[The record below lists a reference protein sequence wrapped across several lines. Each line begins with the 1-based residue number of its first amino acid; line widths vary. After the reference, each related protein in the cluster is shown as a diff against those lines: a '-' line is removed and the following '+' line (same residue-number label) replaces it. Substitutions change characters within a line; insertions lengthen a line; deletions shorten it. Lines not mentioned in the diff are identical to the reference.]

1 LDAFKESY
9 DPIIQDQHEFQN
21 LKSDQQCNKYSHPF
35 QAFMNKSK
43 GFRDVIERFKQLLA
57 STEQLPETKRASQL
71 RELLFDK
78 VSSEPTDIKIILDG
92 LVGFYSSPRGNSL
105 KEKNYF
111 DSHACCYGVL
121 TLIPGNKAACDY
133 VVNPE
138 GVDKVLGGN
147 SWHGQPHLR
156 NDRSQVGL
164 CPTCLESL
172 LKMKIDSHH
181 TFLAKIRTSLASNK
195 NSPYAKA
202 ATEKEKQLTHELSS
216 LQNNLESVI
225 AAKSMFVVPPSTPEK
240 IVEETEAQPN
250 GQSSPKDEAD
260 EADMEL
266 LSILQ
271 QDSMFDSIRSDE
283 DKQDIPFDQEDE
295 SSNSEQ
301 SKSIESV
308 RVTRAGKKKSAKKRE
323 PNREDNSPQQKTAS
337 KTRAITSQKLKLNNN
352 NNNKEVPNTRS
363 RTGALGKQ
371 NNNAPAIK
379 QAQDRKRKHE
389 GDDLQTPNKRRK
401 PRPEDNQH
409 VSNGGTTQ
417 EQNVLT
423 LRIEDMTCSYP
434 VTTSQVFLFNALAVV
449 VSPEFTKDANLR
461 AIYHDS
467 MSQVDLATLSHL
479 KVMLSLA
486 HTKKCESMGL
496 K

>member
-43 GFRDVIERFKQLLA
+43 GFREAIERFKQLIE

-111 DSHACCYGVL
+111 DSHACCYGAL

-164 CPTCLESL
+164 CPACLESL

-181 TFLAKIRTSLASNK
+181 TFLVKIRTSLASNK
-195 NSPYAKA
+195 NSPYAKV
-202 ATEKEKQLTHELSS
+202 ATEKEKQLTLELSS

-225 AAKSMFVVPPSTPEK
+225 AAKSMFVVPPSAPEK
-240 IVEETEAQPN
+240 IVEETESQPN

-301 SKSIESV
+301 SKSIGKEAWNKISMKLIHYNHLESV

-371 NNNAPAIK
+371 NNNAPAIS
-379 QAQDRKRKHE
+379 R
-389 GDDLQTPNKRRK
+389 LF
-401 PRPEDNQH
+401 
-409 VSNGGTTQ
+409 S
-417 EQNVLT
+417 
-423 LRIEDMTCSYP
+423 P
-434 VTTSQVFLFNALAVV
+434 VADTF
-449 VSPEFTKDANLR
+449 
-461 AIYHDS
+461 Y
-467 MSQVDLATLSHL
+467 
-479 KVMLSLA
+479 
-486 HTKKCESMGL
+486 
-496 K
+496 